1 MKMMKQTFLLGILFL
16 ALAFSAFSQQRAYY
30 YEVKLLDKQFSPYSI
45 AEPAKFLSQKSVE
58 RRLIQQ
64 IPVVET
70 DLPVSPAY
78 LSQLREEGAEIV
90 YKSKWLN
97 LVIIRVVQ
105 PEQAMQISRKP
116 FIRQMK
122 SADHLFARQR
132 GGEGKPYFDNEVID
146 RQSFRSKGRSLKSQ
160 AAFNYGASL
169 NQARMINIDQLHALN
184 FTGNGITI
192 GVIDAG
198 YNSVDVM
205 QAFDSLRAN
214 GQILGT
220 RDFVEPGNNVYN
232 SGISTHGTMVLSTM
246 GGNLPGQMI
255 GTAPKAS
262 YWLLRSED
270 AVSEYIME
278 EYYWVNAAEF
288 ADSVGVDIINSSLG
302 YSIFDN
308 PDENHTY
315 SDMDGNT
322 TVVTI
327 GADMAAAKGILVVNS
342 AGNSGANAWK
352 YITAPADADSVLTI
366 GAVDPEGVYAYFS
379 SKGPT
384 ADGRIKPDVA
394 AQGQQTIVATIP
406 SGVAGGSGTSFS
418 SPIIAGAAACLWQAN
433 PTFTNMELINAIRMS
448 ASQSSAPDNL
458 KGWGIPDFVQANSL
472 LTQSVIHEQKAFHE
486 LKTYP
491 NPFSAHIS
499 LEVTASY
506 PIVLDIKLINSNGK
520 VVSSLIGVEI
530 AKGKNMVAIN
540 HLDSLPSGIYM
551 LQVTDGYAVTT
562 KKVIK

>member
-1 MKMMKQTFLLGILFL
+1 MKRFILLGVFLFTLL
-16 ALAFSAFSQQRAYY
+16 ASASSQNTGYFY
-30 YEVKLLDKQFSPYSI
+30 LVKLTDKHSSGYSI
-45 AEPAKFLSQKSVE
+45 SGPASFLSQKSIE
-58 RRLIQQ
+58 RRLVQQ
-64 IPVVET
+64 IPVAES

-78 LSQLREEGAEIV
+78 LSELKETGAEII
-90 YKSKWLN
+90 YTSKWLN
-97 LVIIRVVQ
+97 LVILRVDR

-122 SADHLFARQR
+122 SADYLFARQR
-132 GGEGKPYFDNEVID
+132 GGEGKPYFDNEVIEKPSS
-146 RQSFRSKGRSLKSQ
+146 RTKVRSYKSQ
-160 AAFNYGASL
+160 AAYNYGASL
-169 NQARMINIDQLHALN
+169 NQVRMINIDQLHALN
-184 FTGNGITI
+184 FAGKGITI

-198 YNSVDVM
+198 FNSVDVM

-220 RDFVEPGNNVYN
+220 RDFVQPGNNVYHT
-232 SGISTHGTMVLSTM
+232 GISTHGTMVLSTM
-246 GGNLPGQMI
+246 GGNIPGQLI

-270 AVSEYIME
+270 AVSEYLME

-302 YSIFDN
+302 YSTFDN
-308 PDENHTY
+308 PAENHTY

-352 YITAPADADSVLTI
+352 YITAPADGDSVLTV
-366 GAVDPEGVYAYFS
+366 GAVDPAGAYAYFS

-384 ADGRIKPDVA
+384 ADGRIKPDVT
-394 AQGQQTIVATIP
+394 AQGQQTIVATVP
-406 SGVAGGSGTSFS
+406 TGVAGGSGTSFS

-448 ASQSSAPDNL
+448 SSQSSSPDNL
-458 KGWGIPDFVQANSL
+458 KGWGIPDFMLANSF
-472 LTQSVIHEQKAFHE
+472 LTESVIHDLKPFHE
-486 LKTYP
+486 LKTFP
-491 NPFSAHIS
+491 NPYSSRIS
-499 LEVTASY
+499 IELTANY
-506 PIVLDIKLINSNGK
+506 PIVVDIKLINSTGK
-520 VVSSLIGVEI
+520 IVNSLIGVEI
-530 AKGKNMVAIN
+530 AKGKNIIALN
-540 HLDSLPSGIYM
+540 NLDRFPAGIYM
-551 LQVTDGYAVTT
+551 LQVSDGYFVATE
-562 KKVIK
+562 KVIK

>member
-1 MKMMKQTFLLGILFL
+1 MKQTIILGILFF
-16 ALAFSAFSQQRAYY
+16 ALAFSANSQQRAYY
-30 YEVKLLDKQFSPYSI
+30 YEVMLLDKQFTAYSI

-64 IPVVET
+64 IPVDET
-70 DLPVSPAY
+70 DLPVSPSY
-78 LSQLREEGAEIV
+78 LNQLKDAGAEVI

-97 LVIIRVVQ
+97 LVIIKVDR
-105 PEQAMQISRKP
+105 PEVAMQISKKP
-116 FIRQMK
+116 FIRHMQ
-122 SADHLFARQR
+122 SADHLFTLNTRNS
-132 GGEGKPYFDNEVID
+132 GKPYFDNEVIEKAAS
-146 RQSFRSKGRSLKSQ
+146 RIKGHSYKSQ

-205 QAFDSLRAN
+205 QAFDSLRIH

-220 RDFVEPGNNVYN
+220 RDFVQPGNNVYHT
-232 SGISTHGTMVLSTM
+232 GISTHGTMVLSTM
-246 GGNLPGQMI
+246 GGNLPGQLI

-302 YSIFDN
+302 YSTFDN
-308 PDENHTY
+308 PAENHTY

-342 AGNSGANAWK
+342 AGNSGGNAWQ
-352 YITAPADADSVLTI
+352 YITAPADGDSVLTV
-366 GAVDPEGVYAYFS
+366 GAVDPAGVYAYFS

-384 ADGRIKPDVA
+384 ADGRIKPDVT

-486 LKTYP
+486 LKTFP
-491 NPFSAHIS
+491 NPFTSRIS
-499 LEVTASY
+499 LEVTANY
-506 PIVLDIKLINSNGK
+506 PIVLDIRLINSNGK

-540 HLDSLPSGIYM
+540 NLDSFPSGIYM
-551 LQVTDGYAVTT
+551 LQVSDGYAVTT